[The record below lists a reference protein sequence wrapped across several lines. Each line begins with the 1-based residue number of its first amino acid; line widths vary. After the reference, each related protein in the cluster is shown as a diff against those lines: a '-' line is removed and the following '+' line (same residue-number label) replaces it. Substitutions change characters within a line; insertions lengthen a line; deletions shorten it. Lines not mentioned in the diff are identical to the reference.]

1 MNKLA
6 WSLMEYWIIYT
17 FLFLLF
23 DFYLCIFEFLKDQ
36 CRATDLMINGSFKRC
51 STISPNLSIEV
62 FLQGLHENKSTRQ
75 KEVHPLVG
83 IGIKVSTERIQDCVE
98 SWEFVAA
105 LRVIS
110 EPD

>member
-1 MNKLA
+1 
-6 WSLMEYWIIYT
+6 
-17 FLFLLF
+17 
-23 DFYLCIFEFLKDQ
+23 
-36 CRATDLMINGSFKRC
+36 MINGSFKRC

-83 IGIKVSTERIQDCVE
+83 IGIKVSIERIQDCVE

-105 LRVIS
+105 LRVTS